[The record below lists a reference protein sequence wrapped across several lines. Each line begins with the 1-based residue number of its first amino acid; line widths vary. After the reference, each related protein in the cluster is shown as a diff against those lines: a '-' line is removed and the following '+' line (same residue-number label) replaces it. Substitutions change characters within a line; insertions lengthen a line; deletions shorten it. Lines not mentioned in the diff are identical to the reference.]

1 VLHQYPNYRLEWD
14 YPFIIDMQIGGVD
27 NVILDLCMFLRREIF
42 YVEGAFF
49 DKNGALAEFP
59 QLCTYERFV
68 V

>member
-1 VLHQYPNYRLEWD
+1 M
-14 YPFIIDMQIGGVD
+14 DMQNSGVD

-42 YVEGAFF
+42 HIEGASF
-49 DKNGALAEFP
+49 DKNETLAEFP

>member
-1 VLHQYPNYRLEWD
+1 
-14 YPFIIDMQIGGVD
+14 MQIGGVD